1 MDKQREAFEAWAKTR
16 GYPLHDIVPKHG
28 PTSSMPQTVDRF
40 MEVAYEAW
48 QAAQAQQGWVMV
60 PVEPTQ
66 EMIDAAFVDTVQ
78 DQNVMRQ
85 LGRRRAMRDTY
96 AKLIAAAPKE
106 QTK

>member
-1 MDKQREAFEAWAKTR
+1 MTQREAFEVWAKTR

-48 QAAQAQQGWVMV
+48 QAAQAQPSQARELPKH
-60 PVEPTQ
+60 PVALSRDDTEHGVYYYKAS
-66 EMIDAAFVDTVQ
+66 EVDSIIVAI
-78 DQNVMRQ
+78 N
-85 LGRRRAMRDTY
+85 A
-96 AKLIAAAPKE
+96 KE

>member
-1 MDKQREAFEAWAKTR
+1 MTAPLQGLAAYLRSIASTDLIHGSEAYQTHMQWAAE
-16 GYPLHDIVPKHG
+16 
-28 PTSSMPQTVDRF
+28 VD
-40 MEVAYEAW
+40 
-48 QAAQAQQGWVMV
+48 AAQAQQGWVMV

-66 EMIDAAFVDTVQ
+66 EMIDAAFFDTVQ
-78 DQNVMRQ
+78 DQDVMRQ